1 MGIFRDNLY
10 SSLLRIGN
18 TVISAQKVNA
28 NGGFLDSY
36 HSLCET
42 NLKYFFGKNMLG
54 REIKQDAKLLA
65 LFSYMT
71 YLPYGEVGYLAIES
85 YLKISDSPLSVA
97 EYRFERLKQAL
108 NDRASIIS
116 DGEMAFIR
124 DFFVNFQKDDIDLYN
139 VMEVTSLYCRI
150 HGAIESC
157 YMMEPYMHREWILP
171 RAQNITNE
179 IADLISKG
187 VKRVSA
193 AEILGKIQGAQLRDE
208 DLEYIKRLIR

>member
-1 MGIFRDNLY
+1 
-10 SSLLRIGN
+10 
-18 TVISAQKVNA
+18 
-28 NGGFLDSY
+28 
-36 HSLCET
+36 
-42 NLKYFFGKNMLG
+42 
-54 REIKQDAKLLA
+54 
-65 LFSYMT
+65 
-71 YLPYGEVGYLAIES
+71 
-85 YLKISDSPLSVA
+85 
-97 EYRFERLKQAL
+97 
-108 NDRASIIS
+108 
-116 DGEMAFIR
+116 MAFIR

-208 DLEYIKRLIR
+208 DLEYIKRHIR